1 MGWNTWKRI
10 YIWGVEMI
18 TRVVL
23 TLQVNF
29 KSFHQHRNWWNWIFR
44 LKKNIFPNNHEDL
57 PRKRGTSSWW
67 RHVCWVPAPRS
78 QVEKS
83 ATRATRSSLFRTRD
97 FTTMRSWGGVDFPVL
112 WQVNCWVPMYVQC
125 LFCIRLYQKKLNDE
139 KTLGVHIL
147 THPPSNLLN
156 PGN

>member
-1 MGWNTWKRI
+1 MGRMGWNTWKRT

-44 LKKNIFPNNHEDL
+44 LKKTIFSPTTMRICQENEV
-57 PRKRGTSSWW
+57 PGVMMAS
-67 RHVCWVPAPRS
+67 CWVPAPRS
-78 QVEKS
+78 QVEES
-83 ATRATRSSLFRTRD
+83 ATRATRSSPFRTRD

-112 WQVNCWVPMYVQC
+112 WQVNFLGSPNGCTMFV
-125 LFCIRLYQKKLNDE
+125 LYKILSEELKWWKKN
-139 KTLGVHIL
+139 
-147 THPPSNLLN
+147 
-156 PGN
+156 